1 MKRRFFVASAMLLM
15 AVGLQAQV
23 TNAQKIE
30 SWQDPNVFDENR
42 MPMRATFTTD
52 QTRTVCLDGMWKF
65 HFNASVESRLKGFE
79 AVGYDDSAWAE
90 IPVPGLLELNGY
102 GKPQYLNVG
111 YCWRDTYK
119 NNPPFVPEE
128 NNYVGQWRRTFDV
141 PADWKGQQIV
151 LCVGSA
157 TSNLRVWVNGRM
169 VGYSEDSKLEARFD
183 ISKHV
188 KLGASNTIALEIF
201 RWCDGS
207 YLEDQDFWRF
217 TGIARGVNVFARPA
231 KRLEDVNLKAD
242 MAGNF
247 SAVAKVTS
255 GVTRVNFAIVDAD
268 GTEVASMSAAPSKGK
283 AEVSAKVQNP
293 ALWSAEAP
301 NLYTLKV
308 EAYAGKAL
316 AENTLIDFGFRSVEI
331 KDAQLLVNGQPVLI
345 KGVDRHELS
354 PVGGYCVT
362 DQEMMEDIRL
372 FKRMNINA
380 VRTSH
385 YPNDP
390 KWLSLCDRYGIYV
403 VDEGNIESHGMRYGD
418 ASLAKNPVYH
428 AAHLI
433 RDQRMVF
440 RDINHPSVIV
450 WSLGNEAG
458 SGQNFLDCYKWIKA
472 YDPTRPV
479 QYENCLRTEMECT
492 DIECPMYRTIADC
505 ETYLASNPT
514 RPLIQC
520 EYSHAMGNSMGNFK
534 EYWDLIRKDP
544 HYQGGFIWDFRDQA
558 LYMPVDASRYGSGHV
573 MAFGGDF
580 YDTEAS
586 DGSFNCNGVIAA
598 DNKFHPH
605 TYEVIYQYRNILTSA
620 TPVQAAAGKL
630 EVLNENFFTDLEN
643 YRMNWSYVVDGVAVE
658 SGIVENLDIA
668 PQQKAVIDLGRRFE
682 APESK
687 DAFINVSYTLKK
699 ATDVLPAGTEL
710 AWDQICIAK
719 AQDASFAVARTCVPG
734 SGIEVREADGKVVFS
749 GLFVDASGHNTAWS
763 MAFRQ
768 FSGALCSYTV
778 NGSEMLCGELV
789 PCFDRA
795 MTENDL
801 GAKLQ
806 SKNLMWRNLEF
817 DRAESFA
824 YELNEHGNV
833 AVKTVYRTIESKAGV
848 SVSYEIFAD
857 GSISGCLEMT
867 DKGGLA
873 EAPDMFRFGMEMT
886 MKGEYQNIDFYG
898 NGPWENYCDRNSCT
912 MVGRY
917 QQHINQQYNYSYV
930 RTQESGTHTGL
941 RYLKVLDN
949 GGEGLAITSDARFS
963 GSVLPFTIKD
973 LDVAYLGDWEHKNHN
988 NQYGKPQ
995 HSLELK
1001 ARAHENDRENGISCV
1016 HFEMV
1021 QQGVG
1026 GTNSWGQL
1034 PLEQYRIHPAERSF
1048 RFMIKI
1054 VK

>member
-1 MKRRFFVASAMLLM
+1 MKHSYLIGIAAAAL
-15 AVGLQAQV
+15 VGLSA
-23 TNAQKIE
+23 NAATLE
-30 SWQDPNVFDENR
+30 SWQDPNVFEENR
-42 MPMRATFTTD
+42 MPMTATFITD
-52 QTRTVCLDGMWKF
+52 QTQTVCLDGMWKF
-65 HFNASVESRLKGFE
+65 NFNATVESRLKGFE

-102 GKPQYLNVG
+102 GKPQYVNVG
-111 YCWRDTYK
+111 YGWRDTYK
-119 NNPPFVPEE
+119 NNPPFVPAE

-141 PADWKGQQIV
+141 PADWKGSQVV

-157 TSNLRVWVNGRM
+157 TSNLRVWVNGKM

-183 ISKHV
+183 ISRFIKV
-188 KLGASNTIALEIF
+188 GSTNTIALEIF
-201 RWCDGS
+201 RWCDGT

-217 TGIARGVNVFARPA
+217 TGIARGVNVYARPA
-231 KRLEDVNLKAD
+231 KRLEDVNLRAD
-242 MAGNF
+242 MNGNF
-247 SAVAKVTS
+247 SAVAKVS
-255 GVTRVNFAIVDAD
+255 AGVNKLNFNIIDAT
-268 GTEVASMSAAPSKGK
+268 GKAVATMGAVPVKGVAS
-283 AEVSAKVQNP
+283 VSAKVADP
-293 ALWSAEAP
+293 ALWSAEQP

-308 EAYAGKAL
+308 EAYAGKTL
-316 AENTLIDFGFRSVEI
+316 AESTAIDFGFRTVEI
-331 KDAQLLVNGQPVLI
+331 RDAQLLVNGQPVLI

-372 FKRMNINA
+372 FKSMNINA
-380 VRTSH
+380 VRTCH

-390 KWLSLCDRYGIYV
+390 KWLALCDKYGIYV
-403 VDEGNIESHGMRYGD
+403 VDEGNIESHGMGYGETT
-418 ASLAKNPVYH
+418 LAKNPAYR

-433 RDQRMVF
+433 RDQRMVY

-458 SGQNFLDCYKWIKA
+458 SGQNFLDCYNWIKA

-479 QYENCLRTEMECT
+479 QYENCLRTDMEFT
-492 DIECPMYRTIADC
+492 DIECPMYRRIWDC
-505 ETYLASNPT
+505 EKYLASNPT

-558 LYMPVDASRYGSGHV
+558 LYKSIDAAKYGSGHI

-605 TYEVIYQYRNILTSA
+605 TYEVIYQYRNILTGA
-620 TPVQAAAGKL
+620 TPAQAAAGKL
-630 EVLNENFFTDLEN
+630 EVLNENFFTGVDN
-643 YRMNWSYVVDGVAVE
+643 YRMSWIYVVDGEAVE
-658 SGIVENLDIA
+658 TGIVENLDIA
-668 PQQKAVIDLGRRFE
+668 PQHKAVIDLGCKFE
-682 APESK
+682 APAGK

-719 AQDASFAVARTCVPG
+719 ADGAAFAIAEACVPG
-734 SGIEVREADGKVVFS
+734 SGIKVNEEQDRVVLS
-749 GLFVDASGHNTAWS
+749 GLFVDESSHDTAWTI
-763 MAFRQ
+763 AFDKT
-768 FSGALCSYTV
+768 SGALCGYAL
-778 NGSEMLCGELV
+778 NGSEMLCGALV

-795 MTENDL
+795 LVENDL
-801 GAKLQ
+801 GAKYQ
-806 SKNLMWRNLEF
+806 KNSLMWRGLTF
-817 DRAESFA
+817 DRAESFEYSA
-824 YELNEHGNV
+824 DEAGNIV
-833 AVKTVYRTIESKAGV
+833 VKTVYKPIAGKAGV

-857 GSISGCLEMT
+857 GSLSGCLEMT

-873 EAPDMFRFGMEMT
+873 EAPDMCRFGMEMT
-886 MKGEYQNIDFYG
+886 MKGDYQNLDFYG

-917 QQHINQQYNYSYV
+917 QQHINQQYAYTYV

-949 GGEGLAITSDARFS
+949 GGRGLAITSDVRFS
-963 GSVLPFTIKD
+963 GSVLPFTIRD
-973 LDVAYLGDWEHKNHN
+973 LDVAYLGNSDKKHHN
-988 NQYGKPQ
+988 NQYGLPQ

-1001 ARAHENDRENGISCV
+1001 ARAHENDRSNGISCV
-1016 HFEMV
+1016 HFELL

-1026 GTNSWGQL
+1026 GTTTWGER

-1048 RFMIKI
+1048 RFMIQPI
-1054 VK
+1054 R

>member
-1 MKRRFFVASAMLLM
+1 MIKKFLICFVAAFAALNAS
-15 AVGLQAQV
+15 
-23 TNAQKIE
+23 AQKLE
-30 SWQDPNVFDENR
+30 SWQDPNVYEENR
-42 MPMRATFTTD
+42 MPMRATFTTA
-52 QTRTVCLDGMWKF
+52 QTQTLCLDGMWKF
-65 HFNASVESRLKGFE
+65 NFNASVEGRLKGFE

-102 GKPQYLNVG
+102 GKPQYVNVG
-111 YCWRDTYK
+111 YCWRDTFK
-119 NNPPFVPEE
+119 NNPPFVPAE

-157 TSNLRVWVNGRM
+157 TSNLRVWVNGKM

-188 KLGASNTIALEIF
+188 KLGTSNTIALEIF

-217 TGIARGVNVFARPA
+217 TGIARGVNVYARPA
-231 KRLEDVNLKAD
+231 KRIEDVNLKAD
-242 MAGNF
+242 MNGAF
-247 SAVAKVTS
+247 SAVACVTT
-255 GVTRVNFAIVDAD
+255 GVSRVNFAVLDA
-268 GTEVASMSAAPSKGK
+268 GGVQVASMSAVPAKGK

-293 ALWSAEAP
+293 ALWSAETP

-316 AENTLIDFGFRSVEI
+316 AESTVIDFGFRTVEI
-331 KDAQLLVNGQPVLI
+331 KDAQLLVNGLPVLI
-345 KGVDRHELS
+345 KGVNRHELS

-372 FKRMNINA
+372 FKKMNVNA
-380 VRTSH
+380 VRTCH

-390 KWLSLCDRYGIYV
+390 KWLALCDKYGIYV
-403 VDEGNIESHGMRYGD
+403 VDEGNIESHGMGFEEGT
-418 ASLAKNPVYH
+418 LAANPQYH
-428 AAHLI
+428 ASHLI
-433 RDQRMVF
+433 RDQRMVY
-440 RDINHPSVIV
+440 RDINHPSIIV

-458 SGQNFLDCYKWIKA
+458 SGQNFQDCYNWIKS

-479 QYENCLRTEMECT
+479 QYENCLRTDMDFT
-492 DIECPMYRTIADC
+492 DVECPMYRSIDKC
-505 ETYLASNPT
+505 EKYLASHPT

-520 EYSHAMGNSMGNFK
+520 EYAHAMGNSMGNFK

-558 LYMPVDASRYGSGHV
+558 LYMPVDASKYGSDHI

-580 YDTEAS
+580 YETEAS

-598 DNKFHPH
+598 DNRFHPH

-620 TPVQAAAGKL
+620 SPEMAADGKL
-630 EVLNENFFTDLEN
+630 EVLNENFFTGLED
-643 YRMNWSYVVDGVAVE
+643 YRMSWTYVVDGVAVE
-658 SGIVENLDIA
+658 SGSVENLGIA
-668 PQQKAVIDLGRRFE
+668 PQQKAVIDLGRSFDV
-682 APESK
+682 PDGK

-699 ATDVLPAGTEL
+699 ATDVLQAGTEL
-710 AWDQICIAK
+710 AWDQICIARTEGVAFGA
-719 AQDASFAVARTCVPG
+719 AQACVPG
-734 SGIEVREADGKVVFS
+734 SDIKVSETDGKVVMT
-749 GLFVDASGHNTAWS
+749 GLFVDASGHNTAWA
-763 MAFRQ
+763 MAFNKG
-768 FSGALCSYTV
+768 SGALCSYAV
-778 NGSEMLCGELV
+778 NGVEMLCGELV

-795 MTENDL
+795 MLENDL
-801 GAKLQ
+801 GAQLQ
-806 SKNLMWRNLEF
+806 KKTLMWRGLRF
-817 DRAESFA
+817 DEAEAFDYSFNDA
-824 YELNEHGNV
+824 GNV
-833 AVKTVYRTIESKAGV
+833 VVNTVYKPIEGKAGI

-857 GSISGCLEMT
+857 GSLCGSLEMT

-873 EAPDMFRFGMEMT
+873 QAPDMLRFGMEMT

-898 NGPWENYCDRNSCT
+898 NGPWENYSDRNSCT

-917 QQHINQQYNYSYV
+917 QQHINQQYAYTYV

-949 GGEGLAITSDARFS
+949 GGRGLAITSDARFS

-1001 ARAHENDRENGISCV
+1001 ARAHENDRSNGISCV
-1016 HFEMV
+1016 HFELV

-1026 GTNSWGQL
+1026 GTNSWGRL
-1034 PLEQYRIHPAERSF
+1034 PLEQYLIHPQERIF
-1048 RFMIKI
+1048 RFLIKPI
-1054 VK
+1054 K

>member
-1 MKRRFFVASAMLLM
+1 MKKYISIFALALVAFTAR
-15 AVGLQAQV
+15 
-23 TNAQKIE
+23 AQKLE
-30 SWQDPNVFDENR
+30 SWQDPEIFEENR
-42 MPMRATFTTD
+42 MPMTATFTTE
-52 QTRTVCLDGMWKF
+52 QTRTICLDGIWKF
-65 HFNASVESRLKGFE
+65 NFNASVDSRLKGFE
-79 AVGYDDSAWAE
+79 AVGFDDSAWDE

-102 GKPQYLNVG
+102 GKPQYVNVG

-119 NNPPFVPEE
+119 NNPPFVPVE

-151 LCVGSA
+151 LSVGSA
-157 TSNLRVWVNGRM
+157 TSNLRVWVNGKM

-183 ISKHV
+183 ISRYV
-188 KLGASNTIALEIF
+188 KPGASNTLALEIF

-217 TGIARGVNVFARPA
+217 SGIARGVNVYARPA
-231 KRLEDVNLKAD
+231 KRLEDINLKAD
-242 MAGNF
+242 MNGCFDAF
-247 SAVAKVTS
+247 AKVS
-255 GVTRVNFAIVDAD
+255 KGVNRVDFSIVDPD
-268 GTEVASMSAAPSKGK
+268 GVKVATMSTVAAKGK
-283 AEVSAKVQNP
+283 AAVRTYVPEP
-293 ALWSAEAP
+293 ALWSAETP

-308 EAYAGKAL
+308 EAYAGKVL
-316 AENTLIDFGFRSVEI
+316 AESTTLAFGFRTVEI

-345 KGVDRHELS
+345 KGVNRHELS

-362 DQEMMEDIRL
+362 EQEMMEDIRL
-372 FKRMNINA
+372 FKKMNVNA
-380 VRTSH
+380 VRTCH

-390 KWLSLCDRYGIYV
+390 KWLALCDKYGIYV
-403 VDEGNIESHGMRYGD
+403 CDEGNIESHGMGFEEET
-418 ASLAKNPVYH
+418 LAANPQYH

-433 RDQRMVF
+433 RDQRMVY
-440 RDINHPSVIV
+440 RDINHPSIII

-458 SGQNFLDCYKWIKA
+458 TGQNFLDCYAWIKA

-479 QYENCLRTEMECT
+479 QYENCLRCDLDCT
-492 DIECPMYRTIADC
+492 DIECPMYRGIEKC
-505 ETYLASNPT
+505 EKYLASDPAK
-514 RPLIQC
+514 PLIQC
-520 EYSHAMGNSMGNFK
+520 EYAHAMGNSMGNFK

-544 HYQGGFIWDFRDQA
+544 HFQGGFIWDFRDQA
-558 LYMPVDASRYGSGHV
+558 LYMPVDASKYGSGHV

-586 DGSFNCNGVIAA
+586 DGSFNCNGVIAT
-598 DNKFHPH
+598 DNRFHPH
-605 TYEVIYQYRNILTSA
+605 TYEVIYQYRNILTAA
-620 TPVQAAAGKL
+620 TPDMAAEGRL
-630 EVLNENFFTDLEN
+630 EVLNENFFTGVEN
-643 YRMNWSYVVDGVAVE
+643 YRMNWSYMVDGVAVL
-658 SGIVENLDIA
+658 SGVVENIDIA
-668 PQQKAVIDLGRRFE
+668 PQQKAVIDLGQRFYVP
-682 APESK
+682 AGK

-699 ATDVLPAGTEL
+699 ATDMLPAGTEL
-710 AWDQICIAK
+710 AWDQICIAR
-719 AQDASFAVARTCVPG
+719 ADGASFVVADACVTG
-734 SGIEVREADGKVVFS
+734 AGIKVTESDGKAVLS

-763 MAFRQ
+763 MAFSKA
-768 FSGALCSYTV
+768 SGALCSYSM
-778 NGSEMLCGELV
+778 NGSEMLAGELV

-795 MTENDL
+795 LVENDL

-806 SKNLMWRNLEF
+806 KKTMWRGLRF
-817 DRAESFA
+817 DEAESFDCSV
-824 YELNEHGNV
+824 NDSGNIV
-833 AVKTVYRTIESKAGV
+833 VKTVYKPIQGKAGV

-857 GSISGCLEMT
+857 GSVSGLLEMT
-867 DKGGLA
+867 DKGGLS

-898 NGPWENYCDRNSCT
+898 NGPWENYADRNSCT

-917 QQHINQQYNYSYV
+917 QQHINQQYAYTYV

-949 GGEGLAITSDARFS
+949 GGQGLAITSDVRFS

-1001 ARAHENDRENGISCV
+1001 ARAHENDRANGISCV
-1016 HFEMV
+1016 HFELL

-1026 GTNSWGQL
+1026 GTNSWGRL
-1034 PLEQYRIHPAERSF
+1034 PLEQYLIHPQERTF
-1048 RFMIKI
+1048 RFLIKP